1 MNVIE
6 IERAFIINDIA
17 KTRDCLSG
25 AGFALAKKE
34 KQRNDY
40 FEHPFFPG
48 MIDQKK
54 YLRARYIDDA
64 QFPSEITF
72 SAPVMNPATG
82 TETRE
87 QFSIPTFP
95 RVQHAL
101 FVARRVIESMGFVQ
115 KLSLRKKREY
125 YINTGTGTIDETVVH
140 VELDFWIA
148 VTDANQH
155 ETTLEDTIQVCI
167 EHHGDGKPDIP
178 SIEMEFDRVASSI
191 GIDPGTAIG
200 MDYFERYFT
209 RNSLERKKDG
219 GTCNE
224 RE

>member
-17 KTRDCLSG
+17 KTRDCLLG

-48 MIDQKK
+48 MIGQKK
-54 YLRARYIDDA
+54 YLRARYIDDSEV
-64 QFPSEITF
+64 PSEITF
-72 SAPVMNPATG
+72 SAPVINPATG

-125 YINTGTGTIDETVVH
+125 YIKTGTGNIDETAVH
-140 VELDFWIA
+140 VELDFWIG
-148 VTDANQH
+148 VMDANQH
-155 ETTLEDTIQVCI
+155 ETTLEDTIQICI

-191 GIDPGTAIG
+191 GIEPGTAIG

-209 RNSLERKKDG
+209 RIAWNAKNKMGDV
-219 GTCNE
+219 
-224 RE
+224 